1 MEELYRRYSGTL
13 LKILTY
19 TFKLLLF
26 GDHSKLITTDTI
38 MMVSGE

>member
-1 MEELYRRYSGTL
+1 MEELYRRNNGTL

-19 TFKLLLF
+19 TFKPLLF
-26 GDHSKLITTDTI
+26 GDHSQLITTDTI